1 MGRCVADAGYALFQN
16 SRVVV
21 GKYRGSVNKAS
32 KLLTT
37 TTGLI
42 IACVAL
48 WSAIGA
54 MMDGRKAVKIAE
66 WTARKDYWEFCETI
80 EDQEDGCDRV
90 TKEPLGPPPHSF
102 SGDNQQNGL
111 LAGEAR
117 ELLPAQSPGTGVAN
131 SSGVDFH
138 HSSMT
143 GTSRR
148 VIFGSG
154 LETTF
159 DFKPTATTLPLL
171 RMDTGMTS
179 ALINADSP
187 TSVPSFVRPRLLPS
201 IPAAIWPSDPL
212 LIQESTPLPGFSCR
226 ICKAT
231 LKLGFDEPPEHPWDH
246 NNCYFVSW
254 CWSCIDEA
262 LYGLS
267 HQRVDS
273 PPRGMVLHINDI
285 LRINAETR
293 DDGGEVD
300 SVLTQISWQRNFNQV
315 VEALLYRVY
324 FVYNGD
330 EKHGGPPYPDD
341 GYKKR
346 IVEPWINEIGG
357 ILCYWRRVEKEG
369 RLTRPSGLE
378 SGTI

>member
-1 MGRCVADAGYALFQN
+1 MGRCVAVAGYALFQN
-16 SRVVV
+16 SKVVV

-54 MMDGRKAVKIAE
+54 MMDGRKAVRIAE

-90 TKEPLGPPPHSF
+90 TKAPLGPLPHTF

-111 LAGEAR
+111 LAGEAG
-117 ELLPAQSPGTGVAN
+117 ELLPAQSPGTRVAN

-148 VIFGSG
+148 AIFGSG
-154 LETTF
+154 LETSF

-179 ALINADSP
+179 ALINADVSRREGGRKRQRNQLHLYV
-187 TSVPSFVRPRLLPS
+187 TD
-201 IPAAIWPSDPL
+201 IP
-212 LIQESTPLPGFSCR
+212 
-226 ICKAT
+226 
-231 LKLGFDEPPEHPWDH
+231 
-246 NNCYFVSW
+246 NCL
-254 CWSCIDEA
+254 WS
-262 LYGLS
+262 LWN
-267 HQRVDS
+267 QK
-273 PPRGMVLHINDI
+273 DI
-285 LRINAETR
+285 LPA
-293 DDGGEVD
+293 G
-300 SVLTQISWQRNFNQV
+300 
-315 VEALLYRVY
+315 
-324 FVYNGD
+324 
-330 EKHGGPPYPDD
+330 
-341 GYKKR
+341 
-346 IVEPWINEIGG
+346 
-357 ILCYWRRVEKEG
+357 
-369 RLTRPSGLE
+369 
-378 SGTI
+378 